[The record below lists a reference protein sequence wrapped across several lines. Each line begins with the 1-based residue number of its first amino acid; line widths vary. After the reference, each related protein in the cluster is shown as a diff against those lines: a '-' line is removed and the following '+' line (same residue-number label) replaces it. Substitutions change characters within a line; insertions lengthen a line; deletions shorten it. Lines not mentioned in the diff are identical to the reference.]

1 MSSPHYLATPRL
13 AARRN
18 PQASRTARTREAA
31 QRDAAPALAKIV
43 AVETIG
49 HVRERNPCGRVRPS
63 ELTTK
68 AGMPECLRRVRP
80 AKSAQIGFAVAA
92 RDDDAQR
99 AIGKESAQ
107 RILEARV
114 AYTKR
119 IAKHLRLPNLL
130 AVVRAPVVQ
139 QRLIKECEVAR
150 RGDTAAGWRS
160 GLTRFNLIELQDHR
174 LIERGHR
181 DARRRHPELLI
192 LLVARRL
199 SDPCDIGHPI
209 IKRPRQSHSQ
219 IRQAQRLRDSRAYE
233 IAIILP
239 ADTFDYFRNRPEVRR
254 DVIRELRPR
263 RMLQAPLREARETPL
278 LVAPFLLRARRRR
291 DRRCVSE
298 QVLDRDGILAVGAEL
313 GNKLHDQIFGMQLPL
328 LHQYPRRSRC
338 ECLGARHDIEEG

>member
-1 MSSPHYLATPRL
+1 MSSPHYLAAPRL

-80 AKSAQIGFAVAA
+80 SESAQIGLAVAP
-92 RDDDAQR
+92 RDHDAQR
-99 AIGKESAQ
+99 SISNESPQ

-130 AVVRAPVVQ
+130 AVVRASVVQ
-139 QRLIKECEVAR
+139 QCLVKEREVAR
-150 RGDTAAGWRS
+150 RRDTAASRRS
-160 GLTRFNLIELQDHR
+160 GLTRFNLVELQDHR
-174 LIERGHR
+174 LVERGHR
-181 DARRRHPELLI
+181 DARRRYPELLI

-209 IKRPRQSHSQ
+209 IKGSRQSHSQ
-219 IRQAQRLRDSRAYE
+219 IRQAERLRDSRAYE

-239 ADTFDYFRNRPEVRR
+239 ADTLDYFRNRPEVRR
-254 DVIRELRPR
+254 DVIREFRPR
-263 RMLQAPLREARETPL
+263 RMFETPLRETRETPL
-278 LVAPFLLRARRRR
+278 LVAPFLLRTRRRR
-291 DRRCVSE
+291 DRRSMRE
-298 QVLDRDGILAVGAEL
+298 QVLDREGILAVGAEL
-313 GNKLHDQIFGMQLPL
+313 GHKLHD
-328 LHQYPRRSRC
+328 
-338 ECLGARHDIEEG
+338 